1 MMTRTEKAP
10 FGAFSLFIIDNTR
23 LCRGRVAA

>member
-10 FGAFSLFIIDNTR
+10 VDAFSLFIVANTS